1 MKKSTKIAAAFAL
14 VLLAVG
20 AALDQVSQMLAVFA
34 ITVPAASHPNLTP
47 ASLGLPFEAVGVV
60 SSDGYHLRGWWVP
73 PPAGAPPKTPVVVI
87 HGLGAGKEFML
98 GYASFLHAEGRGALL
113 IDLRGHGESDPSPTT
128 LGEREPLD
136 VKAWLDWFG
145 SRGLAKPVLW
155 GTSLGAVTAIRAGAE
170 NNDRIAGVIA
180 DAPFDTLRHTLA
192 VHARL
197 YFNLP
202 EFPLVELTAW
212 QIGRRLGFDVDSV
225 DNLRTVTEIHVP
237 ILVLAAERDHRMTP
251 ESVRRIFD
259 RANEPKRFYLIP
271 GDDHETRHFAPEF
284 RREVAAFLDSCDQ
297 AGAAAGTGSVGHG
310 AVGGAGAGIEGGA
323 AAAGR

>member
-1 MKKSTKIAAAFAL
+1 MA
-14 VLLAVG
+14 LLAG
-20 AALDQVSQMLAVFA
+20 AALYEVSQMLAVFA

-47 ASLGLPFEAVGVV
+47 ASLGLPFEAVEMV
-60 SSDGYHLRGWWVP
+60 SSDGFHLRGWWI
-73 PPAGAPPKTPVVVI
+73 PAGVPGPGKGVMLQRRDGTRVLQPRMPVLVI

-98 GYASFLHAEGRGALL
+98 GYALFLHAEGRGALL

-128 LGEREPLD
+128 LGAREPLD
-136 VKAWLDWFG
+136 VKAWLDWFAD
-145 SRGLAKPVLW
+145 RGLGKPVLW
-155 GTSLGAVTAIRAGAE
+155 GTSLGAVTAIRAGAA

-197 YFNLP
+197 YFGLP

-225 DNLRTVTEIHVP
+225 DNLKTVAEIHVP

-271 GDDHETRHFAPEF
+271 GDDHETRHFEAPY
-284 RREVAAFLDSCDQ
+284 RDQISSFLELCDWNVQ
-297 AGAAAGTGSVGHG
+297 TGAQPGY
-310 AVGGAGAGIEGGA
+310 
-323 AAAGR
+323 